1 MRYLCTNYYNKSV
14 LIFQSSMEEWRD
26 VFWLSAAIL
35 IATNL
40 VFLQFGSGDVQPW
53 NERAQLNYKNSA
65 INDENNVS
73 PILKPL

>member
-1 MRYLCTNYYNKSV
+1 
-14 LIFQSSMEEWRD
+14 MEEWRD

-53 NERAQLNYKNSA
+53 NEQAQYQNTDLS
-65 INDENNVS
+65 DLTSENNAKS
-73 PILKPL
+73 TLKPM